1 MLALP
6 FFYSQ
11 AGMLALPFMH
21 PFDQPEKW
29 HTRRLPHFEGGE
41 ILQFITFRLFDSVPQ
56 EKIKKWKLELA
67 DSDEIEAQIELGK
80 RIERYA
86 DQGLGNAFLKNKL
99 IAEIVRETLFFWKDK
114 KYKLIAWVIM
124 PNHVHLLLR
133 PREGFEV
140 SEIMHSIK
148 SFTANKA
155 NKLLKRK
162 GDFWQHESF
171 DRFIRNYEHYERVI
185 SYIENNPVKA
195 NLCEKPGDWIYS
207 SAYQPE
213 G

>member
-1 MLALP
+1 MP
-6 FFYSQ
+6 SRFKY
-11 AGMLALPFMH
+11 FMH
-21 PFDQPEKW
+21 PHDQPEKW
-29 HTRRLPHFEGGE
+29 HTRRLPHYEGGE

-67 DSDEIEAQIELGK
+67 GADKIEAQVELGR
-80 RIERYA
+80 RIEKYT
-86 DQGLGNAFLKNKL
+86 DLGLGNSFLKNHSV
-99 IAEIVRETLFFWKDK
+99 AEIVRDALLFWNNE
-114 KYKLIAWVIM
+114 KYKLLAWVIM

-133 PREGFEV
+133 PKEGFKV

-171 DRFIRNYEHYERVI
+171 DRFIRNYEHFERVV

-195 NLCEKPGDWIYS
+195 DLCEKPADWKFS
-207 SAYQPE
+207 SAYSRK
-213 G
+213 